1 MQVSPDI
8 PIRDRT
14 LVSMSTKGGC
24 GKTTIQAFLAFEFA
38 RLGLDVLLVDTDSGG
53 GFSST
58 TGSYAPEG
66 QPTISDMIRSGA
78 PVIYPIEGAWN
89 PSTDI
94 PWKDGG
100 ALIEGGQ
107 LSILPTD
114 RFPQAENSAARLL
127 SEAGTK
133 MEQRLAKMLRHPAV
147 AERFDVVLLDAP
159 GTSEPST
166 IYSIL
171 NAAKNVLYPMY
182 MEYPAFE
189 GIEKMDGF
197 IADFIATTD
206 KPVELVAGIPLR
218 VPGNLTPGSKAQ
230 DTLNIY
236 TEWANEYNPGL
247 PILMPGTQSR
257 NIVPFAFKEMLPV
270 VTLTS
275 SVDERRSI
283 GQLPAEYTGIALAV
297 LHGLHLPG
305 INVDELTRK
314 LLAQDMD
321 DEWRSAITSLTGKV
335 L

>member
-1 MQVSPDI
+1 MQVSPDV

-14 LVSMSTKGGC
+14 LVAMSTKGGC
-24 GKTTIQAFLAFEFA
+24 GKTSIQAFLAYEFA

-66 QPTISDMIRSGA
+66 KPTISDMIRECA

-89 PSTDI
+89 PSLDV
-94 PWKDGG
+94 PWNQGG

-114 RFPQAENSAARLL
+114 RFPQAENSVARILA
-127 SEAGTK
+127 EAGTK
-133 MEQRLAKMLRHPAV
+133 MEQRLAKMLRHPAI
-147 AERFDVVLLDAP
+147 ADRFDLVLLDAP

-182 MEYPAFE
+182 LEYPAFE
-189 GIEKMDGF
+189 GLEKMDGH
-197 IADFIATTD
+197 IADFISTTD

-230 DTLNIY
+230 EILNTY
-236 TEWANEYNPGL
+236 SEWVDEYNPGL
-247 PILMPGTQSR
+247 PILMPGTQNR
-257 NIVPFAFKEMLPV
+257 NVVPFAVKEMRPV
-270 VTLTS
+270 ATMAS
-275 SVDERRSI
+275 SADERRSI
-283 GQLPAEYTGIALAV
+283 GRLPAEFSGIALAV

-305 INVDELTRK
+305 IDVDELTRK
-314 LLAQDMD
+314 VLAQDMD
-321 DEWRSAITSLTGKV
+321 AEWRATITSITGKA
-335 L
+335 